1 MFEHICFIIEMKTL
15 MFLQFWLS
23 ESVSQ
28 GCIKHTMVLGPSRV
42 LASSYGFS
50 KFPMVPGSSKVK
62 YVPGNRCTSII
73 IIMQIE

>member
-28 GCIKHTMVLGPSRV
+28 GCIKHIMVLGSSRV
-42 LASSYGFS
+42 LATYGFS
-50 KFPMVPGSSKVK
+50 TFPMVPGSSKVK

-73 IIMQIE
+73 IIIQIE